1 MTSWPQLPTNKPF
14 SMTGPALEEQLQQA
28 FSPWGKAT
36 GLVSD
41 ETGLLVAFEGGI
53 QIKFIPAS
61 VQFG

>member
-1 MTSWPQLPTNKPF
+1 MK
-14 SMTGPALEEQLQQA
+14 GPALEEQLQQA

>member
-1 MTSWPQLPTNKPF
+1 MTSWPQLPPGKPF
-14 SMTGPALEEQLQQA
+14 SMNGPVLEEQLQQA

>member
-1 MTSWPQLPTNKPF
+1 
-14 SMTGPALEEQLQQA
+14 MTGPALEEQLQQA

-61 VQFG
+61 VQFNATSLKHSLKTRLT

>member
-1 MTSWPQLPTNKPF
+1 MTSWPQLPPNKPF
-14 SMTGPALEEQLQQA
+14 SMKGPALEEQLQQV